1 MNIVTQKAKKR
12 QRIIEYS
19 LKHGK
24 SEASRKY
31 KEPLSN
37 IKRWSKRY
45 DGTWQSLK
53 DKSRQPH
60 SHPKQHTLYEESLI
74 LEVWNEHG
82 RKGIDYIYCV
92 LVREKGYTRSQG
104 GLFHALRRLGLIEK
118 PKKKGR
124 RNYRQCSPCEIPG
137 EKVQIDVKVVPDYC
151 IILLTRKAKQL
162 KPYNDYCIGIRQCFN
177 KQYFLIVKNIGCNL
191 NPFYISHYSLS
202 PFKRFLAALRVR
214 KMLRARRSSC
224 FIYLLTSELSS
235 GLKYLFLLDIITV
248 PLRRSCSMRL
258 RSSRLFKTVIL
269 TSSLTLRTI

>member
-82 RKGIDYIYCV
+82 RKGIEYVYCV
-92 LVREKGYTRSQG
+92 LIQEKGYTRSQG
-104 GLFHALRRLGLIEK
+104 GLFHALRCLGLIEK

-124 RNYRQCSPCEIPG
+124 RNYRQCTPCEIPG
-137 EKVQIDVKVVPDYC
+137 EKVQIDVKVVPMDSNRRMYPNK
-151 IILLTRKAKQL
+151 IFV
-162 KPYNDYCIGIRQCFN
+162 YIR
-177 KQYFLIVKNIGCNL
+177 GT
-191 NPFYISHYSLS
+191 H
-202 PFKRFLAALRVR
+202 
-214 KMLRARRSSC
+214 
-224 FIYLLTSELSS
+224 T
-235 GLKYLFLLDIITV
+235 
-248 PLRRSCSMRL
+248 
-258 RSSRLFKTVIL
+258 
-269 TSSLTLRTI
+269 

>member
-53 DKSRQPH
+53 DKSGQPH
-60 SHPKQHTLYEESLI
+60 SHPKQHTLQKESLI

-82 RKGIDYIYCV
+82 RKGIDYVYCV
-92 LVREKGYTRSQG
+92 LIQEKGYTRSQG

-124 RNYRQCSPCEIPG
+124 RNYRQCTPCEIPG
-137 EKVQIDVKVVPDYC
+137 EKVQMDVKVVPDYC
-151 IILLTRKAKQL
+151 ITISDWCKKFAPIFHSKMLTLMPLMNFDSDEWHADETVVKISGKKYYVWFIIDSETRFVLGFHLSPHRDSPQAFSL
-162 KPYNDYCIGIRQCFN
+162 FDSV
-177 KQYFLIVKNIGCNL
+177 KQYGKPNAIVTDRYL
-191 NPFYISHYSLS
+191 
-202 PFKRFLAALRVR
+202 
-214 KMLRARRSSC
+214 
-224 FIYLLTSELSS
+224 IYLFQNNRLKFLYLPTAFH
-235 GLKYLFLLDIITV
+235 GLYKNF
-248 PLRRSCSMRL
+248 P
-258 RSSRLFKTVIL
+258 
-269 TSSLTLRTI
+269 

>member
-24 SEASRKY
+24 SKASRKY

-82 RKGIDYIYCV
+82 RKGIDYVYCV

-118 PKKKGR
+118 PRKKGR
-124 RNYRQCSPCEIPG
+124 KNYRQSTPCEIPG

-151 IILLTRKAKQL
+151 IRGKLRSNEKRLYQWTAIDECSRARYL
-162 KPYNDYCIGIRQCFN
+162 
-177 KQYFLIVKNIGCNL
+177 
-191 NPFYISHYSLS
+191 YIFEEHTPENSV
-202 PFKRFLAALRVR
+202 RFLE
-214 KMLRARRSSC
+214 K
-224 FIYLLTSELSS
+224 F
-235 GLKYLFLLDIITV
+235 LKWF
-248 PLRRSCSMRL
+248 P
-258 RSSRLFKTVIL
+258 F
-269 TSSLTLRTI
+269 